1 MTIELKNGRLVA
13 FEKITRISLI
23 YGRPIYVL
31 EDGTKVEFTEVD
43 GSSFVSYINDY
54 ESAVWSAVVNKYTGE
69 LYGFVRREVEFPKT
83 IYVRRDFKEVRY
95 DR

>member
-1 MTIELKNGRLVA
+1 MTIRLLNGRLVFA
-13 FEKITRISLI
+13 EKIIKISLI
-23 YGRPIYVL
+23 DGRPRYVL

-43 GSSFVSYINDY
+43 GGSFESYISEY

-83 IYVRRDFKEVRY
+83 IYVRCDFKEV
-95 DR
+95 